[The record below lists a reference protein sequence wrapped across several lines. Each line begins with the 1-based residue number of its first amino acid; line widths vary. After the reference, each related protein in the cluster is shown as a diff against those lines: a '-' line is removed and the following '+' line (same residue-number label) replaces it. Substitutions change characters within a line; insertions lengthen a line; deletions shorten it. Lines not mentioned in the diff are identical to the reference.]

1 LGILTTQSQG
11 GFPLKITAA
20 IAVVWN
26 LLLLIDIKNFFG
38 EIKQV
43 LLWEQEFNKH

>member
-11 GFPLKITAA
+11 GFPLKITAAIA

-43 LLWEQEFNKH
+43 LLWD